1 MKLFV
6 NGDSHTAKVYPNGGV
21 TATEQLARK
30 FGWDYE
36 NIAVP
41 GGSNQRIIRTTQERL
56 LDLDPKDTLIIIGWS
71 SFERTEYY
79 YKNQWHQ
86 ISGDFEYEVD
96 PELDNVRRERIADYP
111 EGRHFDKHA
120 EQHNQIYVFH
130 KLLEQQGFR
139 HLFYQ
144 GCLTHFFDC
153 EPEQEM
159 AFKFDWND
167 CWVHDPYVKPDWT
180 AESFSRYSLE
190 HGCKYADHRMHYGQG
205 AHDLWAKHLEP
216 FVK

>member
-6 NGDSHTAKVYPNGGV
+6 NGDSHTKDVYPYGGT
-21 TATEQLARK
+21 TATEQLAKK
-30 FGWDYE
+30 FSWEYE
-36 NIAVP
+36 NIALP

-56 LDLDPKDTLIIIGWS
+56 ADLNPNDTLIIIGWT

-86 ISGDFEYEVD
+86 VTLGSDYSED
-96 PELDNVRRERIADYP
+96 SELNIVRRERIKNFP
-111 EGRHFDKHA
+111 EGRNFDKHA

-130 KLLEQQGFR
+130 KLLEQQGFK

-153 EPEQEM
+153 EPEQAM
-159 AFKFDWND
+159 DFKFDWGN

-180 AESFSRYSLE
+180 AESFSRYSME
-190 HGCKYADHRMHYGQG
+190 HGCEHIDQRMHYGQD
-205 AHDLWAKHLEP
+205 AHDLWAKHLETYI
-216 FVK
+216 K